1 MREKSFCLIVNCLMK
16 PLKTYQI
23 PSKGSPG
30 SFGAV
35 RKYDI
40 HTGVDLYTN
49 ENEPVY
55 AIESGLVV
63 KVDVFTG
70 PKLGHFWWNET
81 FAVMIDGK
89 SGVINYG
96 EILPKVELG
105 QMIQEGDVLGL
116 VMAVLPQGKER
127 RDITGHS
134 CSMLHIELYKPFTRD
149 FVEWPLNEPQPDCLL
164 DPTGLL

>member
-1 MREKSFCLIVNCLMK
+1 MK

-23 PSKGSPG
+23 PSKNSPG

-35 RKYDI
+35 RKHDI

-49 ENEPVY
+49 ENEPVF
-55 AIESGLVV
+55 AIESGRVV

-81 FAVMIDGK
+81 FAVMIEGK
-89 SGVINYG
+89 SGIINYG
-96 EILPKVELG
+96 EIYPLVDCDEHIEEGTLLG
-105 QMIQEGDVLGL
+105 F

-127 RDITGHS
+127 PDIVGHS
-134 CSMLHIELYKPFTRD
+134 RFMLHIELYKPFTRD

-164 DPTGLL
+164 DPTELL